1 MVDRGAA
8 AVAVGAGRDWGGIS
22 AVAGGMPIPE
32 ALAESMAI
40 LDMIA
45 LWVGGGGGGGGGD
58 VAEPPRAGI
67 VIYVAIE
74 RLARHRFFWRG
85 LDDRKRK
92 AFLFRKRRGKEE
104 RVSKRERKE
113 RKCCCE
119 RLNELA
125 PPSLLADE
133 EEDGS

>member
-1 MVDRGAA
+1 
-8 AVAVGAGRDWGGIS
+8 
-22 AVAGGMPIPE
+22 MPIPE

-92 AFLFRKRRGKEE
+92 AFLFRKRRGKGGKSVKKREE
-104 RVSKRERKE
+104 R
-113 RKCCCE
+113 CE